1 MRAVPRRGAG
11 LAGQISLVVA
21 LTTSTT
27 SCAAGHAEEATTD
40 GTRFTTSA
48 LRACLDKHPG
58 QYDGLLF
65 RTTARAS
72 DSFVGVIMM
81 DLTTTPARTATVGI
95 AVYDDA
101 ELLEAYEERARRDP
115 TDEVVRVRNA
125 VVSSHTP
132 GSPRLAMGERWVAN
146 CLR

>member
-1 MRAVPRRGAG
+1 MRTVPRTGAG
-11 LAGQISLVVA
+11 LAGRAALIVA
-21 LTTSTT
+21 LVCGTTACVPGHGVTT
-27 SCAAGHAEEATTD
+27 GQGE
-40 GTRFTTSA
+40 RFTTSE

-58 QYDGLLF
+58 EHDGLLF
-65 RTTARAS
+65 RTTTRYS

-81 DLTTTPARTATVGI
+81 DLTTRPARTATVGI

-101 ELLEAYEERARRDP
+101 ELLDAYEERARQDP

-125 VVSSHTP
+125 VVSSHRPT
-132 GSPRLAMGERWVAN
+132 SARLARGERWVAA